1 LVKGGIGS
9 GANLRPLFGK
19 YLQQIT
25 VGLHPMVRSRR
36 IRQHAS
42 SVKIK
47 QTTNERNRMKTM
59 FPLTLSAVV
68 STMLITSSPLRA
80 ADTDSRI
87 ESSAAKSYTFK
98 TYLKDDSIKVDAKDG
113 VVTLTGTVADASH
126 KSMAENTV
134 ASLPGVTSVDD
145 QLKISGEQPAEH
157 SDAWITTKV
166 KTALLFHRNVSGTG
180 TTVYTKDGIV
190 TLQGEA
196 SSAAQKELTTEYAK
210 DIDNVKSVNN
220 EMTIA
225 KTPAAPDATMGDKI
239 DDASIT
245 AEVKSSL
252 LSHSS
257 TSAMHTMVSTT
268 DGVVTLS
275 GVAKNDAEK
284 SLVTKLVTDINGV
297 NSVINNMTIAAP
309 VAAN

>member
-1 LVKGGIGS
+1 MKMKSTYALALLAATGALLV
-9 GANLRPLFGK
+9 
-19 YLQQIT
+19 
-25 VGLHPMVRSRR
+25 
-36 IRQHAS
+36 S
-42 SVKIK
+42 S
-47 QTTNERNRMKTM
+47 
-59 FPLTLSAVV
+59 
-68 STMLITSSPLRA
+68 TSLRA

-98 TYLKDDSIKVDAKDG
+98 TYLKDDSIKVESKEG
-113 VVTLTGTVADASH
+113 IVTLTGTVAESSH

-134 ASLPGVTSVDD
+134 ASLPDVKSVNN
-145 QLKISGEQPAEH
+145 QLLVSGEQPAEH

-180 TTVYTKDGIV
+180 TSVYTKDGVV

-196 SSAAQKELTTEYAK
+196 GSMAQKELTTEYAK

-225 KTPAAPDATMGDKI
+225 RTPATADATIGDKI

-252 LSHSS
+252 LSHHS
-257 TSAMHTMVSTT
+257 TSAMHTGVTTT
-268 DGVVTLS
+268 DGVVTLT

-284 SLVTKLVTDINGV
+284 SLVTKLATDINGV
-297 NSVINNMTIAAP
+297 TSVVNNMTIAVP
-309 VAAN
+309 VASN